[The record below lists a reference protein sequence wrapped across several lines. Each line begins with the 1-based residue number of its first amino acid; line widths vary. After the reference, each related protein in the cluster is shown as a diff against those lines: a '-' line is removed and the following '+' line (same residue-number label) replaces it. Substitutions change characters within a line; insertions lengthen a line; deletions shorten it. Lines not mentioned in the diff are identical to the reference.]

1 MKKSLDSNKSSL
13 KIKLRDVRDEI
24 LKMGHGK
31 RNDAYEPIPDE
42 IITKAILRVASKD
55 EKWPSL
61 TEEQVNHVIRT
72 AYVQAKNIINSD
84 PQKEQHLRIFSSLS
98 NERTQL
104 LEELS
109 ETESKIKKLENLLH
123 SLNGNNK

>member
-1 MKKSLDSNKSSL
+1 M
-13 KIKLRDVRDEI
+13 RDVRDEI

-31 RNDAYEPIPDE
+31 RNDTYEPVPDE
-42 IITKAILRVASKD
+42 IITKAILKVASKD

-61 TEEQVNHVIRT
+61 RKEQINHVIRT

-84 PQKEQHLRIFSSLS
+84 PHKEQDLRAFSSLS

-104 LEELS
+104 LKELS
-109 ETESKIKKLENLLH
+109 ETKLKIKTLENLLQ
-123 SLNGNNK
+123 SFKSR